1 MMPAVAEL
9 PAVSSAPGPVAV
21 DIDELLSQVHAIG
34 RDVLA
39 VHAGDVDHQARFPAE
54 SIDAMKE
61 AKLLSAYVPVEYGGL
76 GLNIIEIARVCEA
89 LGQYCGSSAMI
100 YAMHC
105 IQVACVVN
113 HAQQSSYFRRY
124 LRDLVVEQRL
134 MASATTEIG
143 TGGDLRSSVCAV
155 EIEGDC
161 FTLTKKA
168 PVISYGEYSDDIL
181 VTCRRAPD
189 APASEQLQVMVRR
202 GDYLAEP
209 LSTWDTMGFRGT
221 CSSGFTLTSHG
232 ATDQILPT
240 PFNDVLSQTM
250 HPYSH
255 IVWGALWTGI
265 AADAVNLARAFV
277 RAEARKTPGETPIS
291 AIRLAEVDLVLQEM
305 RHNVDCLAREYHDL
319 LSSNSTDSIHGF
331 GFSIRTNN
339 LKISCS
345 QQIVEIVG
353 QSLLICGISGY
364 RNDSKFSLSRH
375 LRDAYGAALMVNND
389 RITKLNA
396 TMLLAHREGH

>member
-1 MMPAVAEL
+1 MTTVAEP
-9 PAVSSAPGPVAV
+9 PAISSAPQAPDFDV
-21 DIDELLSQVHAIG
+21 LLNRVHAIG

-39 VHAGDVDHQARFPAE
+39 VHANDVDRLARFPVE
-54 SIDAMKE
+54 SIDAMKR
-61 AKLLSAYVPVEYGGL
+61 AKLLSAYVPVEYGGM
-76 GLNIIEIARVCEA
+76 GLKIIELSRVCEA
-89 LGQYCGSSAMI
+89 LGHYCGSSAMI

-105 IQVACVVN
+105 IQVGCVVH
-113 HAQQSSYFRRY
+113 HAQESAYFRRY
-124 LRDLVVEQRL
+124 LRDLVGEQRL

-189 APASEQLQVMVRR
+189 VPASEQLQVMVKR
-202 GDYLAEP
+202 GDYVAET

-240 PFNDVLSQTM
+240 PFNEILSQTM
-250 HPYSH
+250 HPFSH

-265 AADAVNLARAFV
+265 ASDAVNLARAFV

-305 RHNVDCLAREYHDL
+305 RHNVYSLAREYHEL
-319 LSSNSTDSIHGF
+319 LETSSSDSIHGF

-339 LKISCS
+339 LKVSCS
-345 QQIVEIVG
+345 QRIVEIVG
-353 QSLLICGISGY
+353 QALLICGISGY

>member
-1 MMPAVAEL
+1 MPAIAER
-9 PAVSSAPGPVAV
+9 PAVSSAPAPEAV
-21 DIDELLSQVHAIG
+21 DFDELLSHVHAIG

-54 SIDAMKE
+54 SIDAMKG
-61 AKLLSAYVPVEYGGL
+61 AKLLSAFVPAEYGGM
-76 GLNIIEIARVCEA
+76 GLNIIEISRICEA

-124 LRDLVVEQRL
+124 LRELVVEQRL

-143 TGGDLRSSVCAV
+143 TGGDLRSSVCAIEV
-155 EIEGDC
+155 EGDC
-161 FTLTKKA
+161 FVLTKKA

-221 CSSGFTLTSHG
+221 CSSGFNLTSIG
-232 ATDQILPT
+232 STDQILPT
-240 PFNDVLSQTM
+240 PFNDILSQTM

-305 RHNVDCLAREYHDL
+305 RHNVYSLAREYHEL
-319 LSSNSTDSIHGF
+319 LASNSTDSIHGF

>member
-1 MMPAVAEL
+1 MSAIAEL
-9 PAVSSAPGPVAV
+9 PEPATVTTSPAVEFES
-21 DIDELLSQVHAIG
+21 LLSCVHAIG

-39 VHAGDVDHQARFPAE
+39 AHASDVDRLARFPAE
-54 SIDAMKE
+54 SIDALKR
-61 AKLLSAYVPVEYGGL
+61 AKLLSAYVPAEYGGM
-76 GLNIIEIARVCEA
+76 GLNIIQIARVCEA

-105 IQVACVVN
+105 IQVACVVH
-113 HAQQSSYFRRY
+113 HAQQSAYFRQY
-124 LRDLVVEQRL
+124 LRDLVIEQRL

-155 EIEGDC
+155 EVNGDC

-189 APASEQLQVMVRR
+189 APASEQVQVMVKR
-202 GDYLAEP
+202 GEYHAAP

-221 CSSGFTLTSHG
+221 CSSGFTLTAQG
-232 ATDQILPT
+232 TIDQILPT
-240 PFNDVLSQTM
+240 PFDEILAQTM

-265 AADAVNLARAFV
+265 AADAVNQARAFV
-277 RAEARKTPGETPIS
+277 RAEARKTPGETPIA

-305 RHNVDCLAREYHDL
+305 RNNVYGLGREYHEL
-319 LSSNSTDSIHGF
+319 LDSESTDSIHGF

-339 LKISCS
+339 LKVACS
-345 QQIVEIVG
+345 QRIVDIVG

-364 RNDSKFSLSRH
+364 RNDSKFSLSRQ

>member
-9 PAVSSAPGPVAV
+9 PAVSSAPAPVAV
-21 DIDELLSQVHAIG
+21 DFDELLSQVHAIG

-181 VTCRRAPD
+181 VTCRRSPD
-189 APASEQLQVMVRR
+189 ASASDQLQVMVRR

-221 CSSGFTLTSHG
+221 CSSGFNLTSIG
-232 ATDQILPT
+232 STDQILPT
-240 PFNDVLSQTM
+240 PFNDILSQTM

-305 RHNVDCLAREYHDL
+305 RHNVDCLAREYHEL
-319 LSSNSTDSIHGF
+319 LSNNATDSIHGF

-345 QQIVEIVG
+345 QRIVEIVG

>member
-1 MMPAVAEL
+1 MTAVAETC
-9 PAVSSAPGPVAV
+9 PVSRAGTDFDA
-21 DIDELLSQVHAIG
+21 LLQRVHTIG
-34 RDVLA
+34 REVLA
-39 VHAGDVDHQARFPAE
+39 VHARDVDRDARFPVE
-54 SIDAMKE
+54 SIEAMKE
-61 AKLLSAYVPVEYGGL
+61 AALLSAYVPEEYGGL
-76 GLNIIEIARVCEA
+76 GLTMTEIARVCEA
-89 LGQYCGSSAMI
+89 LGHYCGSSAMI

-105 IQVACVVN
+105 IQVACVVH
-113 HAQQSSYFRRY
+113 HAQQSLYFRQY
-124 LRDLVVEQRL
+124 LRQLVAEQRL
-134 MASATTEIG
+134 MASATTEVG
-143 TGGDLRSSVCAV
+143 TGGDLRSSVCAL
-155 EIEGDC
+155 EARGDE
-161 FTLTKKA
+161 FSLTKKA
-168 PVISYGEYSDDIL
+168 PVISYGESADDIL

-189 APASEQLQVMVRR
+189 APPSDQLHVMVKR
-202 GDYLAEP
+202 GEYSAEP

-221 CSSGFTLTSHG
+221 CSSGFTLTAVGSM
-232 ATDQILPT
+232 DQVLPT
-240 PFNDVLSQTM
+240 PFNDILSQTM

-265 AADAVNLARAFV
+265 AADAVNQARAFV
-277 RAEARKTPGETPIS
+277 RAEARKTPGETPLS

-305 RHNVDCLAREYHDL
+305 RQNVFGLAREYEEL
-319 LSSNSTDSIHGF
+319 LGRRCPDALHGF

-339 LKISCS
+339 LKLSCS

-353 QSLLICGISGY
+353 QALLICGISGY